1 MPTLVEDLAAA
12 FDAGLAAAFGT
23 GLAATLD
30 AGLAAAFGA
39 GFLAAT
45 LGVGLAATFVAGLV
59 ATLDAGLAAAF
70 GAGFLAA
77 TLGAGLAAVFE
88 AGFFGSA
95 FLTGTTFLDGGSG
108 FFDTGR
114 FAAALGFGFD
124 GSGFLAATFA
134 AGLTCFA
141 GFTFAPAGL
150 EAFADG
156 VFDLD
161 LGAKRDWLFEEVFL
175 VFKLLSIRPVQK
187 GR

>member
-1 MPTLVEDLAAA
+1 LVEDLAAA
-12 FDAGLAAAFGT
+12 FVAGLAAAFRT
-23 GLAATLD
+23 
-30 AGLAAAFGA
+30 GLAAAFGV

-45 LGVGLAATFVAGLV
+45 FGAGFAAAF
-59 ATLDAGLAAAF
+59 AAAF

-77 TLGAGLAAVFE
+77 TLGAGLATVFE
-88 AGFFGSA
+88 AGFLGSA
-95 FLTGTTFLDGGSG
+95 FLTGTAFLDGGSG

-114 FAAALGFGFD
+114 FGAALDFGFD
-124 GSGFLAATFA
+124 GSGFLATTFT

-141 GFTFAPAGL
+141 GFTFDPAGL

>member
-1 MPTLVEDLAAA
+1 VRAGFLLKVGSSGSLPTLVEDLAAA
-12 FDAGLAAAFGT
+12 FVAGLAAAFGT

-30 AGLAAAFGA
+30 AGLAAAFGV

-45 LGVGLAATFVAGLV
+45 FGAGF
-59 ATLDAGLAAAF
+59 AAAF

-77 TLGAGLAAVFE
+77 TLGAGLAAVFG
-88 AGFFGSA
+88 AVFLGIA
-95 FLTGTTFLDGGSG
+95 FLTGAAFLDGGIG

-124 GSGFLAATFA
+124 GSGFFATTFA
-134 AGLTCFA
+134 AGLSCFA

>member
-1 MPTLVEDLAAA
+1 LVEDLAAA
-12 FDAGLAAAFGT
+12 F
-23 GLAATLD
+23 
-30 AGLAAAFGA
+30 
-39 GFLAAT
+39 
-45 LGVGLAATFVAGLV
+45 
-59 ATLDAGLAAAF
+59 DAGLAAAF

-77 TLGAGLAAVFE
+77 TLGAGFAAAFGE
-88 AGFFGSA
+88 GFFGSA
-95 FLTGTTFLDGGSG
+95 FLTGTAFLDGGSG

-114 FAAALGFGFD
+114 FGAALDFGFD
-124 GSGFLAATFA
+124 GSGFLATTFT

-141 GFTFAPAGL
+141 GFTFDPAGL

>member
-1 MPTLVEDLAAA
+1 
-12 FDAGLAAAFGT
+12 
-23 GLAATLD
+23 LAAT
-30 AGLAAAFGA
+30 FGA
-39 GFLAAT
+39 GF
-45 LGVGLAATFVAGLV
+45 
-59 ATLDAGLAAAF
+59 AAAF

-77 TLGAGLAAVFE
+77 TLGAGLAAVFG
-88 AGFFGSA
+88 AVFLGIA
-95 FLTGTTFLDGGSG
+95 FLTGAAFLDGGIG

-114 FAAALGFGFD
+114 FDAALGLGFD
-124 GSGFLAATFA
+124 GSGFLATTFA

-141 GFTFAPAGL
+141 GFTFAAAGL
-150 EAFADG
+150 KAFADG